1 MDQTKDERDFTLTD
15 ADSEIF
21 LGDSSTLLI
30 ELSDRDD
37 LLGAAKELVNG
48 DREDD
53 YGEPLENHRRIAGMW
68 SAITGHEYTPEMVAL
83 MMIGLKLAR
92 LSRRTNHFDSWV
104 DVAGYAALGWEM
116 ASREPRCKTHPD
128 APHGFDRVSSH
139 SEGRYV
145 CECESWEPDHALALK
160 EKNA

>member
-1 MDQTKDERDFTLTD
+1 MDQTENEWDITLTG
-15 ADSEIF
+15 ANSEIF
-21 LGDSSTLLI
+21 LGDPSTLLI

-48 DREDD
+48 DREHD
-53 YGEPLENHRRIAGMW
+53 YGDPLENHQRIAKMW

-116 ASREPRCKTHPD
+116 ASREPTCKTDPD
-128 APHGFDRVSSH
+128 APHGFDRTASH
-139 SEGRYV
+139 NAGRYV
-145 CECESWEPDHALALK
+145 CECESWESGGDA
-160 EKNA
+160 

>member
-1 MDQTKDERDFTLTD
+1 MDQTENEWNITLTD

-21 LGDSSTLLI
+21 LGDPSTLLI

-48 DREDD
+48 DREHD
-53 YGEPLENHRRIAGMW
+53 YGDPLENHQRIAKMW
-68 SAITGHEYTPEMVAL
+68 SAITGHEYTPETVAL

-116 ASREPRCKTHPD
+116 SCRAQESDLPD
-128 APHGFDRVSSH
+128 
-139 SEGRYV
+139 SEEDIG
-145 CECESWEPDHALALK
+145 W
-160 EKNA
+160 

>member
-1 MDQTKDERDFTLTD
+1 MDQTENEWDITLTD

-21 LGDSSTLLI
+21 LGDPSTLLI

-48 DREDD
+48 DREHD
-53 YGEPLENHRRIAGMW
+53 YGDPLENHQRIAKMW

-83 MMIGLKLAR
+83 MMVGLKLAR

-116 ASREPRCKTHPD
+116 ASREPTCKTDPD
-128 APHGFDRVSSH
+128 APHGFDRDASH
-139 SEGRYV
+139 SAGRYV
-145 CECESWEPDHALALK
+145 CLCEAWGREKK